1 MASSHIETYSRNL
14 LFPIGALVFSA
25 GIDQLVRAGRL
36 DPMPYFRRHTR
47 GDWGD
52 VSDPQ
57 WQANNAALQ
66 SGGPLES
73 SYAVH
78 RELSIRISTS
88 GERQQTSITLPSEH

>member
-14 LFPIGALVFSA
+14 LFPIGALVLSA

-52 VSDPQ
+52 VSDAQ
-57 WQANNAALQ
+57 WQANNTALQ
-66 SGGPLES
+66 SGGSLES
-73 SYAVH
+73 QYTVH
-78 RELSIRISTS
+78 RELSIRIVTST
-88 GERQQTSITLPSEH
+88 ERDQTSITLPSEH

>member
-25 GIDQLVRAGRL
+25 GIDHLVRAGRL
-36 DPMPYFRRHTR
+36 APMPYFRRHTR

-52 VSDPQ
+52 VSDEQ

-66 SGGPLES
+66 VGGSLES
-73 SYAVH
+73 QYTVH
-78 RELSIRISTS
+78 RELSIRIVTS
-88 GERQQTSITLPSEH
+88 AERGQTSITLPSEH